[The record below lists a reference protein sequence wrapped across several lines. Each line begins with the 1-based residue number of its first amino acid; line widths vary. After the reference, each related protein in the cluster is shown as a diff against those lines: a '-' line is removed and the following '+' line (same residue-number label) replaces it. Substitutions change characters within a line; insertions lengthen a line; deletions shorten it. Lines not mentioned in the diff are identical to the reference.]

1 MQDSLLNQTKV
12 YCCPSKVLIM
22 GGYAI
27 LSEQCVGLS
36 VGLNEKFYAFITT
49 QDVQNQQQSNQKII
63 IKFISK
69 QIESEWIYEIDL
81 ISKQVSQSETQAK
94 NPFLEAVTKVVIE
107 EGVEDLSKLTKNINV
122 NIFHDNRFY
131 SSASKK
137 NEQKSNYFSIFDKDN
152 LHKTGLGSSA
162 CVLVATL
169 GSLLQYFQDYA
180 DEKLHYLSQKAN
192 FIAQKKIGSGFD
204 IATSVFGSQVYKRF
218 PPDIFSSNNQ
228 QQYKWNTLNRFN
240 IPKQLKIMMIDLQIG
255 SDTRLLAGEVKKY
268 LDNNPEQAQIFYEQC
283 NQKASKLQEIFSGIQ
298 SIENLKEKRES
309 IIELNKQYRDVF
321 KTIGI
326 KAKVETEP
334 DILSDIL
341 DQIIIEI
348 PSVYYGVCP
357 GAGGYDALCLLTDNS
372 LTVEQLQAK
381 VDSLKILNSS
391 IKEMVVQEMEISQQ
405 GFHLLDEISTSQFL
419 KNIF

>member
-1 MQDSLLNQTKV
+1 
-12 YCCPSKVLIM
+12 M

-49 QDVQNQQQSNQKII
+49 QDVQNEQISNQKIM

-81 ISKQVSQSETQAK
+81 ISKKVNQQQNQAK
-94 NPFLEAVTKVVIE
+94 NPFLEAVTQIAIE
-107 EGVEDLSKLTKNINV
+107 EGIEDLSKVKKNIYV

-137 NEQKSNYFSIFDKDN
+137 NEQKSNYFSIFDKNN

-169 GSLLQYFQDYA
+169 GSLLKYFQDYA

-204 IATSVFGSQVYKRF
+204 IATCVFGSQVYKRF
-218 PPDIFSSNNQ
+218 PPEIFSSCTQ

-240 IPKQLKIMMIDLQIG
+240 IPKLLKIMMIDLQIG

-268 LDNNPEQAQIFYEQC
+268 LDNNPEEAQIFYEEC
-283 NQKASKLQEIFSGIQ
+283 NKNASKLQEIFSGIE

-309 IIELNKQYRDVF
+309 IISLNKQYRSVF
-321 KTIGI
+321 KAVGI

-341 DQIIIEI
+341 DQIINEI

-372 LTVEQLQAK
+372 LTAEYLQAK
-381 VDSLKILNSS
+381 IDQMKNQNSS

-405 GFHLLDEISTSQFL
+405 GFHLLDELSKNKFL
-419 KNIF
+419 QNIF